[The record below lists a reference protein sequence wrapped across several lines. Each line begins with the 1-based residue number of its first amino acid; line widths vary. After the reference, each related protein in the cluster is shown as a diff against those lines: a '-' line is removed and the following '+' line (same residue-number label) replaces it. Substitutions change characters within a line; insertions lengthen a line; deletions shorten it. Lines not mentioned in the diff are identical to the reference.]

1 MPGVQKLSWFRKL
14 LIGLGK
20 RFYYRKSE
28 KSNVLG
34 VNLMLRAVIRQY
46 ETITGDLDSALKT
59 FLDQIRVTADEVI
72 TNLIYEPIM
81 LGISMSYALS
91 REIDDGPF
99 TIQALVQGMIGKDYT
114 KVFEYPQLDLN
125 PDGSGQFH
133 IRSKGAS
140 CIICSGVDDISE
152 EQLKTES
159 YGNILATLFGTIIRQ
174 AWNYLES
181 PYEIIDAKETQCLLR
196 GDSCCEITL
205 SFKPKEP

>member
-20 RFYYRKSE
+20 RIYYRKSE

-46 ETITGDLDSALKT
+46 EAITGDLDSALKT
-59 FLDQIRVTADEVI
+59 FLDQVRVTADEVI

-81 LGISMSYALS
+81 LGISMGYALS

-99 TIQALVQGMIGKDYT
+99 TIQALVQGMIGKAYP

-125 PDGSGQFH
+125 PDGSGQFR

-181 PYEIIDAKETQCLLR
+181 PYEIVEAKETKCLLR
-196 GDSCCEITL
+196 GDSCSEITI
-205 SFKPKEP
+205 SFKPKET